1 MSTLRPRLRPS
12 RAAARGRRFVLLAS
26 QFNRPITLALVRG
39 ATDVLRRSGA
49 ASSAIRVMWAP
60 GAFELPVAAARA
72 VKTRPRPDA
81 VLALGVLI
89 RGETP
94 QYAVMAQAIAQ
105 GLTHV
110 AIMSGIPVTF
120 GVIVAGTVAQAKA
133 RAGGAKGNRGEEAA
147 LAALEMLRPIKR

>member
-1 MSTLRPRLRPS
+1 MTGAGPTRNALR
-12 RAAARGRRFVLLAS
+12 
-26 QFNRPITLALVRG
+26 
-39 ATDVLRRSGA
+39 DSGA
-49 ASSAIRVMWAP
+49 STANALP
-60 GAFELPVAAARA
+60 GLLRHRLGDA
-72 VKTRPRPDA
+72 DA

-94 QYAVMAQAIAQ
+94 QYAVIAHAVAQ
-105 GLTHV
+105 GLTQV
-110 AIMSGIPVTF
+110 AVMSGIPVTF